1 MPARWPRPTASRSRT
16 SPSSTRTWPSGR
28 GSWRSPTS
36 TRRSRPGSPNGSATS
51 GSRRD
56 WRSLVAA
63 EDIDLVVVCLPP
75 VFNREVV
82 LAVAAAGKH
91 VVCEKPLGASADIAA
106 EMLEACQTAGV
117 FHGLAAGYRW
127 SPAVRAIAKLVR
139 DGELGTIRSLRAAFM
154 LDYAAD
160 PEVPLLWR
168 FRQGSG
174 RRRDRDRHGLPPRR
188 LRAVHRRRDRRRSRR
203 SSRPSSPTARCR
215 APTRSATAAAT
226 ARGSTAPEIRAGR
239 RRGRGRRPR
248 HLRRRGVR
256 RPRDQP
262 RRDRQAAVAPARGL
276 RIAWLGRLG
285 PRAAGRVPG
294 VPARRPVHLRVPAG
308 PREPGPPGRRRAA
321 HRRDRR
327 DLDRLARPGMR
338 DVGRVPR
345 RDRRGPSRLGR
356 LQRRR
361 SRQCRHRCALR
372 RRRERHDDPG
382 RTAGRSAE
390 RHAMEEP

>member
-1 MPARWPRPTASRSRT
+1 MAVADVNPTL
-16 SPSSTRTWPSGR
+16 
-28 GSWRSPTS
+28 
-36 TRRSRPGSPNGSATS
+36 AT
-51 GSRRD
+51 GLAERFGYERVETD

-63 EDIDLVVVCLPP
+63 GDIDLVVVCLPP

-168 FRQGSG
+168 FR
-174 RRRDRDRHGLPPRR
+174 RDLAGGGIAIDTGYHLVDCARFIVGEIDTVQAFVTTFIADRPLPGAD
-188 LRAVHRRRDRRRSRR
+188 AVGNRGG
-203 SSRPSSPTARCR
+203 TA
-215 APTRSATAAAT
+215 
-226 ARGSTAPEIRAGR
+226 GGGTAPEIRTGR
-239 RRGRGRRPR
+239 RRGRGRRPG

-262 RRDRQAAVAPARGL
+262 RGDREARC
-276 RIAWLGRLG
+276 RSSSRST
-285 PRAAGRVPG
+285 
-294 VPARRPVHLRVPAG
+294 
-308 PREPGPPGRRRAA
+308 
-321 HRRDRR
+321 
-327 DLDRLARPGMR
+327 DRLARPSGT
-338 DVGRVPR
+338 
-345 RDRRGPSRLGR
+345 S
-356 LQRRR
+356 
-361 SRQCRHRCALR
+361 S
-372 RRRERHDDPG
+372 G
-382 RTAGRSAE
+382 RTSSACACPAT
-390 RHAMEEP
+390 RRPSGSGGSS